1 MQNIICITTII
12 LLIKMAYVDYI
23 QKIIPD
29 KFNIILALLGSLNV
43 ILNFEN
49 CKIYIASAAIT
60 FAVFLFLAVI
70 TDGGIGGG
78 DIKLFTA
85 MGLIFSPKISVLNV
99 ATFTVA
105 AIISITR
112 VIFKRINMK
121 ESIALASYI
130 SASTLICLINFFIY
144 PKKEKHI
151 CFT

>member
-1 MQNIICITTII
+1 MQEIIYISTI
-12 LLIKMAYVDYI
+12 LLLTKIAYTDYK

-29 KFNIILALLGSLNV
+29 ILNIIVALLGVFNL

-85 MGLIFSPKISVLNV
+85 LGLVFGHEIMLVIT
-99 ATFTVA
+99 ATFVVA
-105 AIISITR
+105 AIITIPK
-112 VIFKRINMK
+112 VLLKRIKTK
-121 ESIALASYI
+121 ESIALAPFICAGTIFCLLKIYI
-130 SASTLICLINFFIY
+130 S
-144 PKKEKHI
+144 
-151 CFT
+151 